1 VHRQCSPRRSAE
13 KDLLTDI
20 TSPGASWPVSL
31 WRCWPGSRLWRCRLL
46 AH

>member
-20 TSPGASWPVSL
+20 TSPGASWPVFAVAVLTGIETVAMSAIG
-31 WRCWPGSRLWRCRLL
+31 P
-46 AH
+46 